1 MIVPK
6 AFFVSFKKNMK
17 TVRLN
22 FGRRSLFDRR
32 TISDAF
38 YPNDKRSGID
48 RRVGS
53 DRRSF
58 TLLMGKYKERERR
71 AWLAV
76 VP

>member
-1 MIVPK
+1 MPK

-17 TVRLN
+17 TIRLN

-32 TISDAF
+32 TISDEF
-38 YPNDKRSGID
+38 HPNDKRSGID
-48 RRVGS
+48 RRGGT
-53 DRRSF
+53 DRRKF
-58 TLLMGKYKERERR
+58 TFHMGEYKERERR